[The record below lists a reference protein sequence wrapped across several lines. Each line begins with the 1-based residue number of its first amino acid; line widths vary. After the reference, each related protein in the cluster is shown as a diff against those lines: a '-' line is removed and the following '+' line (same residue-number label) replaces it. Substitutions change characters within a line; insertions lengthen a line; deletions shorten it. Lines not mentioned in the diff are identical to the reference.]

1 MTYLLNADRRQLV
14 HVEIRDFASQYLAGD
29 AGVIETSRRLSP
41 YAHVVE
47 GVDLS
52 VHETL
57 RTFVATDSETDDL
70 PTGLVREMWHPSTA
84 TLQDQSILDAEMLE
98 AVEIDPSSSHRSG
111 SGRGEVHR
119 RERRRVGLADRGSQY
134 VSPVD

>member
-1 MTYLLNADRRQLV
+1 VTYLLNADYRQLV
-14 HVEIRDFASQYLAGD
+14 HVEIRDFASQYLAGN

-57 RTFVATDSETDDL
+57 RTFVAIDSETDDL
-70 PTGLVREMWHPSTA
+70 PIGAVREMWHPSTA
-84 TLQDQSILDAEMLE
+84 TLQDQSILHAERIYRDVARSACAKLIALMDERSPMIE
-98 AVEIDPSSSHRSG
+98 AD
-111 SGRGEVHR
+111 
-119 RERRRVGLADRGSQY
+119 
-134 VSPVD
+134 